1 MVYQAYG
8 SLSEEDK
15 EQPWLSVSG
24 LCERSVQDH
33 EVQHERILRMEKE
46 I

>member
-24 LCERSVQDH
+24 LC
-33 EVQHERILRMEKE
+33 RILRMEKE

>member
-24 LCERSVQDH
+24 LCRIMKCSTR
-33 EVQHERILRMEKE
+33 RILRMEKE